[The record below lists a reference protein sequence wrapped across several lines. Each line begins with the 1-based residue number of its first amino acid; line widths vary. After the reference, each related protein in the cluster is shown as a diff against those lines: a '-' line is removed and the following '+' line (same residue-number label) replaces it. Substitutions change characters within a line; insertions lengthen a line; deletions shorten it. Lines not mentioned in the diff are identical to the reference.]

1 MKKTFNIYAICWA
14 ILLVVF
20 NLTAFL
26 IPNEIMGISKFSSNF
41 WIGYVFITIF
51 FIGQLV
57 CAYFAFKQE
66 SLKKFFY
73 NTSLIT
79 ISYSATVLSIVVG
92 ILCMI
97 LPFVP
102 VWIGAIICL
111 LILGFSAVSVLKA
124 KAAADIVSEVDEK
137 IKVQTFFIKSLTMD
151 AESLVVKAK
160 SDEIKAELKKVYEA
174 IRHSDPMSNDALT
187 DIETQIKLKFNALS
201 KAVISSNAE
210 ETETMAEDLLVL
222 VNDRNKKCK
231 LLK

>member
-151 AESLVVKAK
+151 AKSLVVKAK

>member
-26 IPNEIMGISKFSSNF
+26 IPNEIMGIRKFSSNF
-41 WIGYVFITIF
+41 WIGYVFITIS

-73 NTSLIT
+73 NVSLIT

-102 VWIGAIICL
+102 VWIGAILCL
-111 LILGFSAVSVLKA
+111 LLLGFSAVSVLKA

-174 IRHSDPMSNDALT
+174 IRYSDPMSNDALT

>member
-41 WIGYVFITIF
+41 WIGYVFITIS

-174 IRHSDPMSNDALT
+174 IRYSDPMSNDALT

>member
-26 IPNEIMGISKFSSNF
+26 IPNEIMGIRKFSSNF
-41 WIGYVFITIF
+41 WIGYVFITIS

-73 NTSLIT
+73 NVSLIT

-174 IRHSDPMSNDALT
+174 IRYSDPMSNDALT

>member
-26 IPNEIMGISKFSSNF
+26 IPNEIMGIRKFSSNF
-41 WIGYVFITIF
+41 WIGYVFITIS

-73 NTSLIT
+73 SVSLIT

-174 IRHSDPMSNDALT
+174 IRYSDPMSNDALT

>member
-73 NTSLIT
+73 NVSLIT

-174 IRHSDPMSNDALT
+174 IRYSDPMSNDALT

>member
-26 IPNEIMGISKFSSNF
+26 IPNEIMGIRKFSSNF
-41 WIGYVFITIF
+41 WIGYVFITIS

-73 NTSLIT
+73 NVSLIT

-111 LILGFSAVSVLKA
+111 LILP
-124 KAAADIVSEVDEK
+124 EK
-137 IKVQTFFIKSLTMD
+137 
-151 AESLVVKAK
+151 
-160 SDEIKAELKKVYEA
+160 
-174 IRHSDPMSNDALT
+174 
-187 DIETQIKLKFNALS
+187 TQREPAP
-201 KAVISSNAE
+201 
-210 ETETMAEDLLVL
+210 
-222 VNDRNKKCK
+222 
-231 LLK
+231 

>member
-174 IRHSDPMSNDALT
+174 IRYSDPMSNDALT